1 MFGHYGDRVG
11 RRNTL
16 AVAVILMG
24 IATLLIGVLPTYGQV
39 GVLAPIL
46 LVVARL
52 LQGFSAGGEWS
63 GSAAFMVEYTPENR
77 RGLYGSWQQFS
88 IVAGLLVGSAIGA
101 LLGAIMLEDALNA
114 WGWRIPFET
123 V

>member
-1 MFGHYGDRVG
+1 M
-11 RRNTL
+11 
-16 AVAVILMG
+16 
-24 IATLLIGVLPTYGQV
+24 IGVLPTYGQI

-63 GSAAFMVEYTPENR
+63 GSAAFMVEYAPQNR

-88 IVAGLLVGSAIGA
+88 IVAGLLLGSAMGG
-101 LLGAIMLEDALNA
+101 LLGAVLSESVKAWIHNSDSDHSFDTAL
-114 WGWRIPFET
+114 
-123 V
+123 